1 VRAGLDDRID
11 RARIG
16 EQEVPSQ
23 CFNRIGAAE
32 EGGQLQ
38 QGVAEERLVKFR
50 CVDNGAGSLHDRRI
64 AAEVVCVRVRGEH
77 PHNVAANF
85 FADDL
90 ERPLGARCVEPG
102 VDEHDLPVVVAEH
115 PNVHRAGQ
123 DPDPIGKRYQDSQP
137 CSTSLAP
144 DR

>member
-90 ERPLGARCVEPG
+90 ERPLGARLVQPG
-102 VDEHDLPVVVAEH
+102 VDEHDLATVIGEH
-115 PNVHRAGQ
+115 TDVHAAWQ
-123 DPDPIGKRYQDSQP
+123 DPGAIAKRYQDSQP
-137 CSTSLAP
+137 CSPSLVP
-144 DR
+144 DQ